1 MPIALLALIL
11 AAPIAAAS
19 PLSPPEQ
26 AITITGTRLKD
37 YAAAVDACIAASCS
51 PKRDIVVSIRYAEAQ
66 FRSGDYVGARAVLAK
81 AVRRQAGA
89 GNVEPVALSQLYL
102 AQANV
107 AAHYGEQRDVRAAT
121 YASARVTHEFLPAGS
136 PDRLWADLRVAD
148 LRLANDRRDG
158 FSAYRKVAAEARAAG
173 QPSIAVSA
181 DLHWAWAL
189 HKTKLDS
196 EALRLLAELAATPGD
211 DARPYRLVARVL
223 TARIARDRGDKAA
236 IDAVL
241 RDIAAEPDPGQ
252 PLLVYSPP
260 FPQPTDPFYRDPFE
274 IPVDRV
280 GKSSDF
286 IGLQW
291 VDIGFG
297 IAADGSVDKPEVLRS
312 SRSSTWAAPLVK
324 MIGGRRYTPSA
335 ATLGDDAPGHYRI
348 ERYTLT
354 ADFSVPVGS
363 LVRRRSREPHY
374 EQLDL
379 TDGNV
384 AAPEHAPS

>member
-1 MPIALLALIL
+1 MPIALLALVL
-11 AAPIAAAS
+11 AATAAA
-19 PLSPPEQ
+19 PAPPAAD

-37 YAAAVDACIAASCS
+37 YAAAVDACIAAPCS
-51 PKRDIVVSIRYAEAQ
+51 PKRDIVVSIRYAEAL
-66 FRSGDYVGARAVLAK
+66 FRSGDYIGARAVLAK

-89 GNVEPVALSQLYL
+89 GSVEPVALSQLYL

-107 AAHYGEQRDVRAAT
+107 AAHYGEQRDVRTAT

-158 FSAYRKVAAEARAAG
+158 FSAYRKVAADARAMG

-181 DLHWAWAL
+181 DLHRAWAL

-211 DARPYRLVARVL
+211 AGRPYRLVARVL

-260 FPQPTDPFYRDPFE
+260 FPQPTDPFYVDPFE
-274 IPVDRV
+274 IPVDHV
-280 GKSSDF
+280 VKSSDYT
-286 IGLQW
+286 GLQW

-297 IAADGSVDKPEVLRS
+297 IAADGTVDTPEILRS

-324 MIGGRRYTPSA
+324 MIAGRRYTPSV
-335 ATLGDDAPGHYRI
+335 ATSGDDAPGHYRI

-354 ADFSVPVGS
+354 ADFSVPTGS
-363 LVRRRSREPHY
+363 LIRRRSREPHY

-379 TDGNV
+379 TDGN
-384 AAPEHAPS
+384 APAHAPS